1 MPKNYHLEVRKSPKE
16 EYLKVF
22 VADVS
27 KLESLL
33 PLLESLP
40 SVRKVN
46 VTESNSTS
54 SPKRNLTVY
63 PSIVYDISEVIDQV
77 SSYLDSY
84 YRGNPIDPVFTE
96 EAISS
101 ISETA
106 FEQIV
111 LLLQEFGNDLE
122 KRPRTFSKF
131 DHEEEFREYFLPY
144 LNSMSKN
151 HRATGETFNKQG
163 KTDLLI
169 QDSAGNNVFIA
180 EFKIWHGPSELQ
192 KAVDQLID
200 RYVSWRDEHTALIV
214 INKNNAGFSDV
225 VSSAIVAL
233 QAHKLYKS
241 LIKQD
246 SESSALFE
254 FHNSED
260 RKKMIKLELILFNYY
275 TTVR

>member
-1 MPKNYHLEVRKSPKE
+1 MPKHYDLEIRKSPRE

-22 VADVS
+22 VADLS
-27 KLESLL
+27 QLESLQA
-33 PLLESLP
+33 LLESLA
-40 SVRKVN
+40 SVRRVN
-46 VTESNSTS
+46 ITESQSAS
-54 SPKRNLTVY
+54 SPEKNLTVY
-63 PSIVYDISEVIDQV
+63 PSRVYDINEVIDQV
-77 SSYLDSY
+77 RSYLDSFY
-84 YRGNPIDPVFTE
+84 QSNPIDPIFKA

-101 ISETA
+101 MSEIA

-111 LLLQEFGNDLE
+111 TLLQVFGNNLE

-180 EFKIWHGPSELQ
+180 EFKVWHGPSELQ
-192 KAVDQLID
+192 KAVDHLID

-214 INKNNAGFSDV
+214 INKNNVGFSDV
-225 VSSAIVAL
+225 VSNAIIAL
-233 QAHKLYKS
+233 QTHNLYKS

-260 RKKMIKLELILFNYY
+260 LKKVIKLELILFNYY
-275 TTVR
+275 TTTR